1 MKLRRV
7 YLKEWD
13 DRKNGV
19 ANEVILERRYF
30 REQEVEQEMIREM
43 GVLSRIKK
51 FEKLASK
58 NAAPSANTKK
68 LWVPLPSQVI
78 VTDASARRVPPKS
91 ATQSSSGQRPTGGV
105 AKSPAQY
112 LPVPAS
118 SGNQGSSRPSM
129 ARSSS
134 SNLRPSGGLNNFI
147 SNANQKLETLS
158 ARVANQLTD
167 PILSEN
173 DPNGM
178 LRRSSYNLSVT
189 GPMKPPRII
198 SLGAPRP
205 IKSLNSFKAEHL
217 NTSFLV
223 SNPLSGSQSPGS
235 FSQQRASCS
244 VLHEGEASSPYSPDR
259 RSSRSP
265 VVGRSSSIHVPQQQQ
280 QQSGLGVINQTNPFL
295 QQKPPTSPSVELV

>member
-19 ANEVILERRYF
+19 ANEVILEMRYF
-30 REQEVEQEMIREM
+30 REQEVEQEIIREM

-91 ATQSSSGQRPTGGV
+91 AVQSSSGQRPTGGV

-112 LPVPAS
+112 LPVPTS
-118 SGNQGSSRPSM
+118 SGNQGSCRPSM

-158 ARVANQLTD
+158 T
-167 PILSEN
+167 P
-173 DPNGM
+173 
-178 LRRSSYNLSVT
+178 
-189 GPMKPPRII
+189 
-198 SLGAPRP
+198 
-205 IKSLNSFKAEHL
+205 
-217 NTSFLV
+217 FLV
-223 SNPLSGSQSPGS
+223 KTTLTGCCAA
-235 FSQQRASCS
+235 RHTTS
-244 VLHEGEASSPYSPDR
+244 V
-259 RSSRSP
+259 
-265 VVGRSSSIHVPQQQQ
+265 
-280 QQSGLGVINQTNPFL
+280 
-295 QQKPPTSPSVELV
+295 